1 MQTVYVKLSKINIE
15 NNIKR
20 VKSLYLFKTKK
31 NFEINKINLLLLN
44 TFSIELELISN
55 LAIHSNKI
63 TQKKEYQNLK
73 FLNLLHIFK
82 SVNKDI
88 PFQYLFEKKNHN
100 FFFNFFDFWE
110 KNKKSALNIFTPSI
124 YNFYNTS
131 IVNQNSPLM
140 LECSLFL
147 NKKSNFYNFYEIKKT

>member
-55 LAIHSNKI
+55 LSIHSNKI

-100 FFFNFFDFWE
+100 FFFNFFDF
-110 KNKKSALNIFTPSI
+110 
-124 YNFYNTS
+124 
-131 IVNQNSPLM
+131 
-140 LECSLFL
+140 
-147 NKKSNFYNFYEIKKT
+147 